1 MMKPIRYSYEDLSPD
16 EKLIYNKELWLR
28 N

>member
-1 MMKPIRYSYEDLSPD
+1 MMKPISYSYEDLSPD
-16 EKLIYNKELWLR
+16 EKLIYNEIQWLK